1 MLEQNFPFTA
11 SEILSRGLPIEVTPT
26 PDAPLQPL
34 SVITVVR
41 REDLLFLAFQ
51 FVNLGRRLLPSGD
64 AQLERLLPGTAFIIV
79 HFPQQSIAEEA
90 IFQAVSFEPKTP
102 PPVSDEFPSGAA
114 QARVSGL
121 SRLAFVMPPNLKSI
135 PFKFADLMAW
145 HRWSPSLAGTSNL
158 KSPDL
163 LVTAIEAPYRLIIS
177 PVEGDFIW
185 RHRVEIAKTD
195 DRFELWHTR
204 LSLPQVHVGLGMAQP
219 LEARAIWARDLVTKS
234 LPKPSNPFPTSLT
247 PDQRTELVLLTS
259 LPKEAAKGFT
269 PSPVTVEQLML
280 TPLGAYLHLHGK
292 WNLSKGSQMKVSEWR
307 HRATL
312 GRDHYVRIV
321 EEGALFPFGHRAA
334 LITITERRFMP
345 KGAFLIQ
352 QMFIVVREP
361 LRDLKLDDAVMTS
374 DGHRAGLLQPFQRV
388 RLTTLSTPSIDG
400 PEGIANSGAN
410 AFWIKVAGQEHRFHY
425 VGEDWA
431 GQTCEFVA
439 PAIFVSNAVAPA
451 NTAATSGL
459 EPIIKG
465 YNNAKESLRRV
476 ALAGRHVAFAAP
488 GNAGTIDTSY
498 ETASLTFGAVPT
510 ASSSVKPPLPFHPA
524 MQRAEVR
531 IAAVEHMTGAAA
543 ASTIQYFEDY
553 LKNGLQGGEV
563 FAELIGAGPKLNFD
577 GQAQRSG
584 GLFTPNFSVSGLSR
598 KQGAVGGDLKKF
610 NGNTFSPQS
619 FFTGLDPKLLGNI
632 SLTQAGSDSKL
643 LGNISLTEL
652 LAEGDMGSAP
662 RLVTAPIYDGTA
674 DAPVAFE
681 TTFDWTPLVKLDG
694 TGILKF
700 KEQNALHLSVKLRTS
715 LSSLKG
721 EEPVF
726 DIKGELTNFYLE
738 FVNAIQ
744 INFESLSFKQLAG
757 EKMDVSATLET
768 TPVTFRGALAFFNNL
783 TAFIEA
789 AGFVDPPSLDV
800 DASGARLGYTLA
812 LPDLT
817 LGSYALQNIKLS
829 SALNIPFSNQ
839 PVRFRFAFAE
849 RHDPFLVTV
858 SAVAGGGFLGIGVG
872 ADGIESI
879 EASLEFGGNI
889 AINLGVA
896 SGGVSIMGGFYIGS
910 TADNLSFSAYI
921 RACGSVEVL
930 GLICVSI
937 EFYLSLDYSKPKP
950 HGQARLVGTATVTVE
965 VEVVFFS
972 KSVEVTM
979 QRTLL
984 GSAGDPTFTQMMNRQ
999 QWKAYRQAFA

>member
-1 MLEQNFPFTA
+1 MPEYNLPLTISDF
-11 SEILSRGLPIEVTPT
+11 LSHSLTITQIPAPN
-26 PDAPLQPL
+26 APLQPL
-34 SVITVVR
+34 SLITVVR
-41 REDLLFLAFQ
+41 REDLLFLTFQ

-64 AQLERLLPGTAFIIV
+64 AQLERLEPGTAFIIV
-79 HFPQQSIAEEA
+79 HFPQQSIAEQA
-90 IFQAVSFEPKTP
+90 LGSIFDQ
-102 PPVSDEFPSGAA
+102 FPSGAA

-121 SRLAFVMPPNLKSI
+121 SRLAFVMPPQVKSI
-135 PFKFADLMAW
+135 PFNFAELMAW
-145 HRWSPSLAGTSNL
+145 HNWSPSLAGTSSWP
-158 KSPDL
+158 KSPHL
-163 LVTAIEAPYRLIIS
+163 LRTAIEAPYRLIIS
-177 PVEGDFIW
+177 PVEGDSIW
-185 RHRVEIAKTD
+185 RHRIEIAKTD

-204 LSLPQVHVGLGMAQP
+204 LSLPEVKAGQP
-219 LEARAIWARDLVTKS
+219 LEARAIWARDFGDR
-234 LPKPSNPFPTSLT
+234 PKETNPFRMSLT
-247 PDQRTELVLLTS
+247 QRQRSQLVLLTS
-259 LPKEAAKGFT
+259 LREDAAKGQFT
-269 PSPVTVEQLML
+269 PAPVTVEQLML
-280 TPLGAYLHLHGK
+280 TSLGAYLHVHGE
-292 WNLSKGSQMKVSEWR
+292 WNLTGSSISVSEWR

-312 GRDHYVRIV
+312 GRDHYVRV
-321 EEGALFPFGHRAA
+321 VDEGALFPFGHRAA
-334 LITITERRFMP
+334 FITITERRFTP
-345 KGAFLIQ
+345 QGAYLIQ
-352 QMFIVVREP
+352 QMLIVVREP
-361 LRDLKLDDAVMTS
+361 LRELKLDDTVLTT
-374 DGHRAGLLQPFQRV
+374 DGRRAGLLQPFQRV
-388 RLTTLSTPSIDG
+388 RMTTLSTPLIDI
-400 PEGIANSGAN
+400 PDKGIALKPTD
-410 AFWIKVAGQEHRFHY
+410 AFWIKVAGKEHPFHY

-451 NTAATSGL
+451 NTAAGGAPQVAAVINEYNANEYNAATK
-459 EPIIKG
+459 EP
-465 YNNAKESLRRV
+465 LRRV

-488 GNAGTIDTSY
+488 SPGGTIDTSY
-498 ETASLTFGAVPT
+498 ETTSLTLEAVPT
-510 ASSSVKPPLPFHPA
+510 AASSGKPPLPFHPA

-543 ASTIQYFEDY
+543 ASTIKYFDDY
-553 LKNGLQGGEV
+553 LKNGFDLKNGLQGGEV

-584 GLFTPNFSVSGLSR
+584 GLFTPNFTVNGLSR
-598 KQGAVGGDLKKF
+598 KQGTVGGDLKQF
-610 NGNTFSPQS
+610 NNNVFSPTS
-619 FFTGLDPKLLGNI
+619 FFDGSDPKQLGSI
-632 SLTQAGSDSKL
+632 SLTQAGSDPKL

-694 TGILKF
+694 KGILKF

-715 LSSLKG
+715 LKG

-726 DIKGELTNFYLE
+726 DIKGELTNFYIDL
-738 FVNAIQ
+738 VGAIQ
-744 INFESLSFKQLAG
+744 ISFESLSFKQLAG
-757 EKMDVSATLET
+757 QKMHVSATPK
-768 TPVTFRGALAFFNNL
+768 TPAVSFLGALEFFNNL
-783 TAFIEA
+783 TAFLEA
-789 AGFVDPPSLDV
+789 AGVVPPSLDV

-817 LGSYALQNIKLS
+817 VGSYALQNIKLS
-829 SALNIPFSNQ
+829 AALNIPFSNQ
-839 PVRFRFAFAE
+839 PVRFRFAFGE
-849 RHDPFLVTV
+849 RHDPFRVTV
-858 SAVAGGGFLGIGVG
+858 SAVAGGGFVGIGVG

-910 TADNLSFSAYI
+910 LADTLNFSAYI

-937 EFYLSLDYSKPKP
+937 EFYLSLGYAKID
-950 HGQARLVGTATVTVE
+950 HQARLLGTATVTVE

-979 QRTLL
+979 ERTLL